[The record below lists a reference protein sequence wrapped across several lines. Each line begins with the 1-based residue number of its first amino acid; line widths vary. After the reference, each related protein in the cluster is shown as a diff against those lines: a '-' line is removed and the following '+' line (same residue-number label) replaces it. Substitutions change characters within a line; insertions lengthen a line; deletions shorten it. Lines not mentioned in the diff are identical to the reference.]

1 MGIGRQED
9 PKRGRINLTQLRKNS
24 RPRNSKTSGR
34 KRPHPGD
41 CDVIP
46 APDAAVKKQKSL
58 CGEPV
63 EISMFFTF

>member
-1 MGIGRQED
+1 MGIGELQD
-9 PKRGRINLTQLRKNS
+9 PKRKRINLSQLYKYS
-24 RPRNSKTSGR
+24 RPKNSKTSGR

-63 EISMFFTF
+63 ALN

>member
-1 MGIGRQED
+1 MAIGRQDD
-9 PKRGRINLTQLRKNS
+9 PKQGRINLTQLRKNS

-34 KRPHPGD
+34 KRPRPGD

-46 APDAAVKKQKSL
+46 APDAAVKRPKFL

-63 EISMFFTF
+63 KPFFTF